1 MIRVPGAIIL
11 FSGTVVSIEER
22 LRFAQEWTIS
32 MTDPVLGRTLQHTY
46 RVELLATEV
55 LNDGSATG
63 DVARGAAL
71 TG

>member
-1 MIRVPGAIIL
+1 
-11 FSGTVVSIEER
+11 
-22 LRFAQEWTIS
+22 
-32 MTDPVLGRTLQHTY
+32 MTDPVLGRSLEHTY
-46 RVELLATEV
+46 QVELLAVEV

>member
-1 MIRVPGAIIL
+1 
-11 FSGTVVSIEER
+11 
-22 LRFAQEWTIS
+22 

>member
-1 MIRVPGAIIL
+1 VPGAIIL

-22 LRFAQEWTIS
+22 LRFAEEWTIT
-32 MTDPVLGRTLQHTY
+32 MTDPVLGRSLSHTY
-46 RVELLATEV
+46 RVELLSVEV

-63 DVARGAAL
+63 DVAKGAAL